1 MAITAAEAIVRH
13 TTRHQ
18 IELPHVAVELNQS
31 EVPHASHHFHP
42 VLRDRLDL
50 HSRFRLRGKQ
60 NIQPGKR
67 QHSLPHVRGLPGLPL
82 ALFKHATARHNRSG
96 GSGACA
102 IRALPDL
109 CRGIVSGRLGHFS
122 LDVSPYGHTLK
133 APARPGLSFER
144 DLLDRASHFSEP
156 EIDRFVMAIT
166 FRQYACFPFVRS
178 GD

>member
-1 MAITAAEAIVRH
+1 LIADLPAGTDFSKPGIDRFVMAITAAEAKVRH
-13 TTRHQ
+13 IGPIRRLELPH
-18 IELPHVAVELNQS
+18 ELPHVAVELNQS

-96 GSGACA
+96 GSGAYA
-102 IRALPDL
+102 ISALPDL
-109 CRGIVSGRLGHFS
+109 CLGIVSGRLGQ
-122 LDVSPYGHTLK
+122 LDP
-133 APARPGLSFER
+133 
-144 DLLDRASHFSEP
+144 
-156 EIDRFVMAIT
+156 
-166 FRQYACFPFVRS
+166 
-178 GD
+178 